1 MKKILAVVLALS
13 LLLVPTAA
21 MADDLIK
28 VTVDGE
34 ALEFATE
41 PVNIDGTTMVP
52 MRKIFEALGAEVEWI
67 GEMQLIIATKGSK
80 LMVLGIGSNEMS
92 ITDLEAGDKA
102 SATKAVPLT
111 VAPYLKDGN
120 TMVPTRAVSEAFDKT
135 VEWDGETH
143 TVIIKD

>member
-92 ITDLEAGDKA
+92 ITDLEAGDTA